1 MVADVDVVLVVD
13 AEEEEELVDIADEVV
28 EGLVLVVEEVAVET
42 DGDDVVE
49 TEDVDVV
56 VVDVLL

>member
-1 MVADVDVVLVVD
+1 MADVDVVLVVD